1 MATVVLEDLLNGNRK
16 HSRNL
21 SFQDLTIVS
30 IITGGHVI
38 FIVSALELCCLKDNP
53 STQINDVTTV
63 TNNGLSEELIRCL

>member
-1 MATVVLEDLLNGNRK
+1 MAPVVLEDLLNGYRK

-30 IITGGHVI
+30 IITGAI
-38 FIVSALELCCLKDNP
+38 SALELCCLKDNP